1 MSIKPPSDIVM
12 DVMRAASPQGVAAA
26 ARRLEGDPGAVST
39 GFTTVLSEAAA
50 SPPARSAASNLARP
64 AESPRPT
71 MSMASSGGMSKAGF
85 QLEALLLGNFISQM
99 LPPDSAAVMG
109 GGQAAELW
117 KSLMSER
124 IAHQIAKTGK
134 LGIAGRLFASIAS
147 PAGQAPRDV

>member
-1 MSIKPPSDIVM
+1 MSIKPPTDIVM
-12 DVMRAASPQGVAAA
+12 DVMRAASPQSVAAA
-26 ARRLEGDPGAVST
+26 ARRLEGDPGST
-39 GFTTVLSEAAA
+39 GFTTVLSEVAA
-50 SPPARSAASNLARP
+50 SSPARSAASNLARP
-64 AESPRPT
+64 AKNSRPT
-71 MSMASSGGMSKAGF
+71 MSMASSAGMSKGGF

-99 LPPDSAAVMG
+99 LPPETAAVMG